1 MICVMHDAASEFN
14 TLVRRFERPLIS
26 YAARIIG
33 DRERAHDVVQET
45 FLEADKRRRAE
56 SGKTPSITAKWL
68 FTVCR
73 NRALNVCRKERRLQF
88 VNEAVFETSAENNQL
103 PSQQLEQK
111 EASGFLQRII
121 ATLPLR
127 QQEVLQL
134 RFQNNLSY
142 QEISEIMN
150 TSVNNIGVLIHTAL
164 KELRRRYAPAAAAFI
179 PIKLKRAGQ

>member
-1 MICVMHDAASEFN
+1 MIGLMQDAGTDITS
-14 TLVRRFERPLIS
+14 LVRQFERPLIS

-33 DRERAHDVVQET
+33 DSERAHDVVQET
-45 FLEADKRRRAE
+45 FVETGKRRPAE
-56 SGKTPSITAKWL
+56 VTAKWL

-88 VNEAVFETSAENNQL
+88 VGEAVLETAAEDNQI
-103 PSQQLEQK
+103 PSQQLEAK
-111 EASGFLQRII
+111 EASGFLHRII

-142 QEISEIMN
+142 TEISEIMN
-150 TSVNNIGVLIHTAL
+150 TSVSNIGVLIHTAL
-164 KELRRRYAPAAAAFI
+164 KELRRRYTPAAAAFVAV
-179 PIKLKRAGQ
+179 RGNSAEQ

>member
-1 MICVMHDAASEFN
+1 MIGLMQDATSDFAL
-14 TLVRRFERPLIS
+14 LVRRFERPLIS
-26 YAARIIG
+26 YAGRIIG

-45 FLEADKRRRAE
+45 FVEADMRRRGDSAN
-56 SGKTPSITAKWL
+56 ITAKWL

-88 VNEAVFETSAENNQL
+88 VSEAVLESSAENTQL

-111 EASGFLQRII
+111 EASGFLQRIVG
-121 ATLPLR
+121 TLPLR

-150 TSVNNIGVLIHTAL
+150 TSVSNIGVLIHTAL
-164 KELRRRYAPAAAAFI
+164 KELRRRYAPTAAAFVTVRER
-179 PIKLKRAGQ
+179 PGEQ

>member
-1 MICVMHDAASEFN
+1 MITLMQDVAIEFSS
-14 TLVRRFERPLIS
+14 LVCRFERPLIS

-45 FLEADKRRRAE
+45 FLEADMRRRGGTAE
-56 SGKTPSITAKWL
+56 ITAKWL

-73 NRALNVCRKERRLQF
+73 NRSLNVCRKERRLHF
-88 VNEAVFETSAENNQL
+88 VNDAVLESSSEENEM
-103 PSQQLEQK
+103 PSQQLEAK
-111 EASGFLQRII
+111 EASGFLLRII

-142 QEISEIMN
+142 NEISEIMN
-150 TSVNNIGVLIHTAL
+150 TSVSNIGVLIHTAL
-164 KELRRRYAPAAAAFI
+164 KELRRRYAPAATAFVEVKGK
-179 PIKLKRAGQ
+179 PTR